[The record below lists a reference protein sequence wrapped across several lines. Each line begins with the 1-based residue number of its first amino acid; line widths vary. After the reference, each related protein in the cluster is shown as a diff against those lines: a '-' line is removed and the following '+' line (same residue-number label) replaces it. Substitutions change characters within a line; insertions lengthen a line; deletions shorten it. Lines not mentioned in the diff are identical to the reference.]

1 LVKDGDVIAIDI
13 PERKLDLLVDEAELA
28 QRRKAWTPPEKKL
41 TGVLKRY
48 ADMSLSADKGA
59 RYKD

>member
-1 LVKDGDVIAIDI
+1 IDI
-13 PERKLDLLVDEAELA
+13 PQRRIDLLVDEAEMEH
-28 QRRKAWTPPEKKL
+28 RRRQWSPPERKL

-48 ADMSLSADKGA
+48 ASLSLSADKGA